1 MMTPAC
7 VRGGTVRAAHPRFES
22 ALNVSDAPLRV
33 TLGLGNAQTHTCR
46 DTQITN
52 QNMLH

>member
-1 MMTPAC
+1 MMTPAR
-7 VRGGTVRAAHPRFES
+7 VRRGTSAAHPRFES

-33 TLGLGNAQTHTCR
+33 TLGLGNTQTHTCR